1 MSEPRPF
8 PGTGAPSGPAA
19 APPAGDSSAEAP
31 PAVAPPAGGP
41 ATAGPGTGKSPA
53 PRNRGRRRRRFIA
66 AALAVLLVAF
76 CATTARLFM
85 FPARGMPAHVDA
97 IVMLGGR
104 GDRFHEAL
112 QLAYQHRAPYLVL
125 SLGSSFPGPGPRGS
139 QPVFQCGP
147 PIPRVTVLCFPPD
160 PATTQGEAEEV
171 GRLAARYHWRS
182 VVLVTI
188 TPQDSRARLRVER
201 CFSGQVYV
209 MTGSMHAYGWPYE
222 FAYEW
227 AATIKALIFQRS
239 C

>member
-31 PAVAPPAGGP
+31 PAVAQPTRAPPA
-41 ATAGPGTGKSPA
+41 AGPGTGKSPA
-53 PRNRGRRRRRFIA
+53 PRNRDRRRRRVIA
-66 AALAVLLVAF
+66 AALAVILAAF
-76 CATTARLFM
+76 CATTARLFV

-112 QLAYQHRAPYLVL
+112 QLAYQHRAPYLVI
-125 SLGSSFPGPGPRGS
+125 SLGSSFPGPERQGS
-139 QPVFQCGP
+139 RLVFRCGP

-209 MTGSMHAYGWPYE
+209 MTGSIPAYGWPYE
-222 FAYEW
+222 IAYEW

>member
-8 PGTGAPSGPAA
+8 PGADTRPG
-19 APPAGDSSAEAP
+19 PPAS
-31 PAVAPPAGGP
+31 AGGP
-41 ATAGPGTGKSPA
+41 DPA
-53 PRNRGRRRRRFIA
+53 EVPVPRARARRRRRFIA
-66 AALAVLLVAF
+66 AALAVFLVAF

-112 QLAYQHRAPYLVL
+112 KLAYQHRAPYLAI
-125 SLGSSFPGPGPRGS
+125 SLGSSFPGPGPRGN
-139 QPVFQCGP
+139 QPAFRCGP
-147 PIPRVTVLCFPPD
+147 PILRVTVLCFAPD
-160 PATTQGEAEEV
+160 PATTQGEAEET
-171 GRLAARYHWRS
+171 GRLAAKYHWHS

-201 CFSGQVYV
+201 CFSGKVYV
-209 MTGSMHAYGWPYE
+209 VTGSLHAYAWPYE
-222 FAYEW
+222 IAYEW

>member
-8 PGTGAPSGPAA
+8 PGTDMHSAASQPSR
-19 APPAGDSSAEAP
+19 
-31 PAVAPPAGGP
+31 
-41 ATAGPGTGKSPA
+41 PGTGQAPA
-53 PRNRGRRRRRFIA
+53 PRNPGRRRRRIIA
-66 AALAVLLVAF
+66 AALAVLVAA
-76 CATTARLFM
+76 CCVTTARLFM

-97 IVMLGGR
+97 IVMLRGR
-104 GDRFHEAL
+104 GDRFQEAL
-112 QLAYQHRAPYLVL
+112 KLAYQHRAPYLVI
-125 SLGSSFPGPGPRGS
+125 SLGSSFPGLRPHGS
-139 QPVFQCGP
+139 QPVFRCGP

-171 GRLAARYHWRS
+171 GRLAATYHWRS

-201 CFSGQVYV
+201 CFRGKVYV
-209 MTGSMHAYGWPYE
+209 MTGSLHAYAWPYE
-222 FAYEW
+222 LAYEW

>member
-1 MSEPRPF
+1 VSEPRPF
-8 PGTGAPSGPAA
+8 PGTDMRSGPAA
-19 APPAGDSSAEAP
+19 ASQASQQGLGQA
-31 PAVAPPAGGP
+31 
-41 ATAGPGTGKSPA
+41 PA
-53 PRNRGRRRRRFIA
+53 PRKPGRRRRRIIA
-66 AALAVLLVAF
+66 AALAVLVAAF
-76 CATTARLFM
+76 CVTTARLFM

-112 QLAYQHRAPYLVL
+112 KLAGQHRAPYLVI
-125 SLGSSFPGPGPRGS
+125 SLGSSFPGPEPRSS
-139 QPVFQCGP
+139 QPVFRCGP

-171 GRLAARYHWRS
+171 GRLAASYHWRS

-201 CFSGQVYV
+201 CFSGKVYV
-209 MTGSMHAYGWPYE
+209 MTGSLHAYAWPYE
-222 FAYEW
+222 LAYEW
-227 AATIKALIFQRS
+227 AATVKALIFQRS

>member
-1 MSEPRPF
+1 MSEPRPL
-8 PGTGAPSGPAA
+8 PGTDMGSGLAATPQPSQQDTGLAPAA
-19 APPAGDSSAEAP
+19 
-31 PAVAPPAGGP
+31 
-41 ATAGPGTGKSPA
+41 
-53 PRNRGRRRRRFIA
+53 RNAGRRRRRIIA
-66 AALAVLLVAF
+66 AALAVLVAAF
-76 CATTARLFM
+76 CVTTARLFM

-112 QLAYQHRAPYLVL
+112 KLAYQHRAPYLAI
-125 SLGSSFPGPGPRGS
+125 SLGQSFPGPEPRGS
-139 QPVFQCGP
+139 QPVFRCGP

-171 GRLAARYHWRS
+171 GRLAAKYHWHS

-201 CFSGQVYV
+201 CFSGKVYV
-209 MTGSMHAYGWPYE
+209 MTGSLHAYAWPYE
-222 FAYEW
+222 LAYEW

>member
-1 MSEPRPF
+1 VSEPRPF
-8 PGTGAPSGPAA
+8 PGTDMRSGPAA
-19 APPAGDSSAEAP
+19 ASQASQQ
-31 PAVAPPAGGP
+31 
-41 ATAGPGTGKSPA
+41 GPGQAPA
-53 PRNRGRRRRRFIA
+53 PRNPGRRRRRIIA
-66 AALAVLLVAF
+66 AALAVLVAAF

-112 QLAYQHRAPYLVL
+112 KLAGQHRAPYLVI
-125 SLGSSFPGPGPRGS
+125 SLGSSFPGPEPRSS
-139 QPVFQCGP
+139 QPVFRCGP

-171 GRLAARYHWRS
+171 GRLAARYHWHS

-201 CFSGQVYV
+201 CFSGKVYV
-209 MTGSMHAYGWPYE
+209 MTGSLHAYAWPYE
-222 FAYEW
+222 LAYEW

>member
-1 MSEPRPF
+1 VSEPRPS
-8 PGTGAPSGPAA
+8 PGTDMRSGPAG
-19 APPAGDSSAEAP
+19 APPAPGPDTGKA
-31 PAVAPPAGGP
+31 PAGQDAGQAP
-41 ATAGPGTGKSPA
+41 AGQDAGQAPA
-53 PRNRGRRRRRFIA
+53 PRNQGRRRRRLIA

-112 QLAYQHRAPYLVL
+112 ELAHQHRAPYLVI
-125 SLGSSFPGPGPRGS
+125 SLGSSFPGPEPRGS
-139 QPVFQCGP
+139 QPVFRCGP
-147 PIPRVTVLCFPPD
+147 PIPRVTVLCFAPD
-160 PATTQGEAEEV
+160 PATTQGEAEEI
-171 GRLAARYHWRS
+171 GRLAARFHWHS

-188 TPQDSRARLRVER
+188 TPQDSRARLRIER

-209 MTGSMHAYGWPYE
+209 MTGSMHAYAWPYE
-222 FAYEW
+222 IAYEW
-227 AATIKALIFQRS
+227 AATIKALIFQRN